1 MFGEGLSSIKKR
13 IIVRRTVRRM
23 FGELTVRPIKNGRYK
38 GSVACFDFQTA
49 QDQNSRTPREQGGR
63 GIGACG
69 IPFLFFLLFFQFEL
83 PWSEYSQRLWFG
95 VVETGKAMKQF
106 RVLKETKGIEK
117 AERYYITFP

>member
-23 FGELTVRPIKNGRYK
+23 FGELTVRAIKNGRYE

-63 GIGACG
+63 GNGACG
-69 IPFLFFLLFFQFEL
+69 TPFFFFFFFFNSSCPGANIRNVCGL
-83 PWSEYSQRLWFG
+83 GL
-95 VVETGKAMKQF
+95 
-106 RVLKETKGIEK
+106 
-117 AERYYITFP
+117 